1 MKRRSKRPP
10 ERRPIRAAGV
20 ILAFLAILFVGV
32 RLLTAWLLRD
42 EVNGDLA
49 IVQMMVRDMT
59 TGGPIPAFFYGQAYM
74 GSLEPVLNALFHLLC
89 GRTNFGTELGTA
101 FFFVL
106 MAWSV
111 TRMARRAGGDWA
123 AVAALALCV
132 VGPMPFAH
140 YAVSPRGGYGVLLFT
155 TAGLL
160 DIGAELICEERRGNR
175 RRTWAAAAVGL
186 LAGIGFWCNQLVF
199 PAVAAVALGVA
210 LLAPRLLVRSRFWLA
225 SVLGFAAGSAPFWVW
240 NARNGWESF
249 QMAGSLVPDPVI
261 ALHNLRLLAVER
273 LPALF
278 GLHAPFSRLAV
289 PAVLAAFFLP
299 CMLSLRVFAPLPRR
313 IHPDER
319 PQPSG
324 AKVQLALAF
333 AFLSIF
339 LACFAFSNFAI
350 FPTPRYLLPVIP
362 VFAVLVGVACASTR
376 FRSANLLAVL
386 VLLLLCAGQVRQ
398 FGDLAARGRESARRA
413 AGYQDA
419 ADYLAWR
426 GTDVAYCAFR
436 HNSLNL
442 YGGGAVAFTDS
453 DLERIPA
460 FRRRAE
466 LADAPAV
473 VDDFLG
479 IGRWVLASGG
489 SACVTNVGGLRIA
502 TEIRPPSCAVEEVAL
517 EPRSVSADG
526 VPDTA
531 ALLDRNY
538 VTAWELDGDSGAID
552 ITLPAPRPVC
562 GVRMLVSG
570 FDAKARIRVWGRS
583 GPDAPFRHLS
593 PVIPNVACR
602 WSGPRLYPE
611 PENPILEAR
620 FPAAQVDAVRIGLRA
635 PVTDGALR
643 KIRELQLLAPAAE
656 GASPATAADWHEA
669 VDALI
674 DRLRRQGVNRLYAS
688 RWIANAV
695 SEKSRGAIWTNHGPD
710 LHPKPTGAPRPRT
723 RPVPV
728 VLDGSTALLVSPA
741 GVPAM
746 RTALGKCWIKMRE
759 VRAGAL
765 GVLFITESI
774 QIFPWG
780 RDEALGFLFDPD
792 CPTFLPS
799 AEWEER
805 VIETPPNDL
814 NWTQDYPPTIP
825 YLRDALEYK
834 LTDSRAA
841 ELRQMLDLL
850 AEPTLGGEARF
861 ADLHVWRGARLLDP
875 GARAFPGGGVRLRH
889 YWSSPR
895 RMLPD
900 GRLRAFVH
908 FIGPDGY
915 RFQDDFALDI
925 PPEGPDTTGGEDMVR
940 LSILP
945 DSVLK
950 GTVPYSRYPIN
961 ADVLWHVDRRIA
973 IPKDAPTGLYEMRVG
988 LYDAVYPSRILSVET
1003 RLPHRR
1009 KTVIVNPVFAITS
1022 KDSKDATP

>member
-59 TGGPIPAFFYGQAYM
+59 TGGSIPAFFYGQAYM

-111 TRMARRAGGDWA
+111 TRMARRAGGEWA

-160 DIGAELICEERRGNR
+160 DIGAELICEERHGNR
-175 RRTWAAAAVGL
+175 CRTWAAAVVGL

-249 QMAGSLVPDPVI
+249 QMAGSLVLDPVI

-278 GLHAPFSRLAV
+278 GLHAPFSRLTV

-299 CMLSLRVFAPLPRR
+299 CMLALRVFAPLPRR

-350 FPTPRYLLPVIP
+350 FPTPRYLLPVVP
-362 VFAVLVGVACASTR
+362 VFAVLAGVACASTR

-426 GTDVAYCAFR
+426 TDVAYCAFR

-460 FRRRAE
+460 FRRDAE
-466 LADAPAV
+466 LADSPAV
-473 VDDFLG
+473 VDDFHG

-489 SACVTNVGGLRIA
+489 SACVTNVGGLRIV
-502 TEIRPPSCAVEEVAL
+502 TDILPPPPAVAEVAL
-517 EPRSVSADG
+517 EPRAVSIGGGQGSA
-526 VPDTA
+526 V
-531 ALLDRNY
+531 LLDRHFA
-538 VTAWELDGDSGAID
+538 TAWEVDSAGGEIG
-552 ITLPAPRPVC
+552 ITLPAPRSIC
-562 GVRMLVSG
+562 GVRLLLSG
-570 FDAKARIRVWGRS
+570 FGADTRIHVLGKAPQES
-583 GPDAPFRHLS
+583 AFRPLAT
-593 PVIPNVACR
+593 PVPNAACR
-602 WSGPRLYPE
+602 WSGPRFHPDRDRTMIE
-611 PENPILEAR
+611 SR
-620 FPAAQVDAVRIGLRA
+620 FPPATVDAVKIFLCA
-635 PVTDGALR
+635 PVANGAVR
-643 KIRELQLLAPAAE
+643 KVRELQLLQPAE
-656 GASPATAADWHEA
+656 DGAGSGPVSPADWHGA
-669 VDALI
+669 VDTLV
-674 DRLRRQGVNRLYAS
+674 DRLRRQGVNRLYAG

-695 SEKSRGAIWTNHGPD
+695 SEKTNGAIWTNHGPD
-710 LHPKPTGAPRPRT
+710 LHPKSSGAPRPPM
-723 RPVPV
+723 RPPAVEI
-728 VLDGSTALLVSPA
+728 DGFTALLASPSGA
-741 GVPAM
+741 PAM
-746 RTALGKCWIKMRE
+746 RTVLKRCGLQMRE
-759 VRAGAL
+759 VPADAL
-765 GVLFITESI
+765 GVLFVLESI
-774 QIFPWG
+774 QNVPFG
-780 RDEALGFLFDPD
+780 RDVPTELRFDPD
-792 CPTFLPS
+792 IPTFLPS
-799 AEWEER
+799 AASEAFA
-805 VIETPPNDL
+805 ISHPPPSPRRAHDPL
-814 NWTQDYPPTIP
+814 SGGDGPLFVPA
-825 YLRDALEYK
+825 LRACLQLSLSDGASVSLR
-834 LTDSRAA
+834 RA
-841 ELRQMLDLL
+841 LDLL
-850 AEPTLGGEARF
+850 AEPMLGGDACF
-861 ADLHVWRGARLLDP
+861 GGLHTWRGARLLNDDASFAP
-875 GARAFPGGGVRLRH
+875 DGVVRLRH
-889 YWSSPR
+889 YWASSPNA
-895 RMLPD
+895 LPD
-900 GRLRAFVH
+900 GSGYRVSVLFV
-908 FIGPDGY
+908 GPGGY
-915 RFQDDFALDI
+915 RFEDDFALEL
-925 PPEGPDTTGGEDMVR
+925 PLEGPDTAGDD
-940 LSILP
+940 P
-945 DSVLK
+945 
-950 GTVPYSRYPIN
+950 
-961 ADVLWHVDRRIA
+961 ALWHLDRHLTLPA
-973 IPKDAPTGLYEMRVG
+973 DAPPGLYEMRVG

-1009 KTVIVNPVFAITS
+1009 KTVIVNPVFAVGA
-1022 KDSKDATP
+1022 DANPDAPP